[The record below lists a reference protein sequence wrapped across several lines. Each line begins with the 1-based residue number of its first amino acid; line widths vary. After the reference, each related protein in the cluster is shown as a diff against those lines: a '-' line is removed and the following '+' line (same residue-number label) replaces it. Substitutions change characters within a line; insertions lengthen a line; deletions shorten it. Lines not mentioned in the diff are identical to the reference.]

1 MSKDLNELDP
11 QIRERAKAAFT
22 EMNASQRLKDL
33 GVSYVAVSETKRS
46 LAVQM
51 AYYSRSRMRD
61 INDVK
66 KMYKAAG
73 LYIPSDQECITANTW
88 TLQSKHIDGLA
99 VDFVPVNK
107 DGKLWWTAPVTVWE
121 ELGKIGESNGLKWG
135 GRWKNK
141 DCPHFEV

>member
-1 MSKDLNELDP
+1 MSKDLADLDP
-11 QIRERAKAAFT
+11 QIRSKAT
-22 EMNASQRLKDL
+22 EAYQLMNESARLKAL
-33 GVSYVAVSETKRS
+33 GVSAVAISETKRD

-73 LYIPSDQECITANTW
+73 LYIPTDQECITANTW
-88 TLQSKHIDGLA
+88 TLTSKHLQGLA
-99 VDFVPVNK
+99 VDFVPMRN
-107 DGKLWWTAPVTVWE
+107 GLLWWTAPVTIWE
-121 ELGKIGESNGLKWG
+121 EMGRIGKSCGLKWG
-135 GRWKNK
+135 GDWKNK